1 MESVNRFGTTSEM
14 IIQEVQ
20 EGDQTF
26 LLAIDAKGLYL
37 TTQDRV
43 DRKIADLNRY
53 GIPREDFNQRLE
65 ALGFSPVDL
74 FEEHK
79 DKIVVVTQTTKK
91 MINPLKASKRGLS

>member
-1 MESVNRFGTTSEM
+1 MESINRFGTTSDM

-20 EGDQTF
+20 EGDDTF

-43 DRKIADLNRY
+43 DTKIADLNRY
-53 GIPREDFNQRLE
+53 GVSRDEFNQRLE
-65 ALGFSPVDL
+65 KLGFSPVDL

-79 DKIVVVTQTTKK
+79 DKIQVVTQTNKK